1 MLVRSRV
8 GSDVWKGSVSSID
21 WKNPTTGSNQ
31 NTMDGGSDVSTA
43 SKYPFYVTLD
53 SSDGL
58 LMGQHVYIE
67 PDHGQ
72 GQRQEGIHLPAY
84 YINDADTSPWV
95 WAQDKNGKLEKRSL
109 TLGTYEETLATYP
122 VESGLT
128 TEDYIA
134 YPDETLTVG
143 MICVPYDQRTFKPDD
158 SNASG
163 GGVKQPESG
172 GGAVTDGAATD
183 NTVTEG

>member
-1 MLVRSRV
+1 MITAVC
-8 GSDVWKGSVSSID
+8 
-21 WKNPTTGSNQ
+21 PT
-31 NTMDGGSDVSTA
+31 
-43 SKYPFYVTLD
+43 
-53 SSDGL
+53 
-58 LMGQHVYIE
+58 
-67 PDHGQ
+67 
-72 GQRQEGIHLPAY
+72 RAY

-163 GGVKQPESG
+163 GGLDLPEG
-172 GGAVTDGAATD
+172 GDGAVTDGA
-183 NTVTEG
+183 VTEG